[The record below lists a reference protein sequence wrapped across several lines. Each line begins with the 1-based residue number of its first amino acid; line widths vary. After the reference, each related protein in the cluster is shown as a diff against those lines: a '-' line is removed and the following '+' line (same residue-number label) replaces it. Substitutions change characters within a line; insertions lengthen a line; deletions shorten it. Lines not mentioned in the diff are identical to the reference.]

1 MHGCRPGCP
10 LSPLLFNSYL
20 EAIIQQMELKGGVRI
35 GGTLIQEVRYADD
48 VALVTTTQQELEQEG
63 VQRCMCEER
72 NGSELGQNKAVMV
85 MQGDD
90 GDREAVNIGDERVDV
105 VQSFQYLGRIFSEDG
120 GDMKEL
126 RPKMCNGE
134 G

>member
-1 MHGCRPGCP
+1 M
-10 LSPLLFNSYL
+10 
-20 EAIIQQMELKGGVRI
+20 
-35 GGTLIQEVRYADD
+35 IQEVRYADD

>member
-1 MHGCRPGCP
+1 MPPFPLTFQQLPGSNYPTNGAERRGKDWRDVDSGSEICRRCGTGDDDPTRAG
-10 LSPLLFNSYL
+10 
-20 EAIIQQMELKGGVRI
+20 IEL
-35 GGTLIQEVRYADD
+35 
-48 VALVTTTQQELEQEG
+48 EG